1 MDPIERRLR
10 QLEQQKAREEDAQR
24 RRNSGF
30 SPWVRPA
37 PAESSVRA
45 QRLLRKCN
53 TERGTRS
60 HKSDCAVYS
69 LGAQHARNGP
79 VALPSPQ
86 QAHCEMNR
94 DTRTRLP
101 LCVPSGT
108 NRRRSNEYRV
118 ENPRFDTA
126 LGKAA
131 A

>member
-60 HKSDCAVYS
+60 HKSDCAVY
-69 LGAQHARNGP
+69 
-79 VALPSPQ
+79 
-86 QAHCEMNR
+86 
-94 DTRTRLP
+94 
-101 LCVPSGT
+101 VPSGT

>member
-1 MDPIERRLR
+1 MDAIERRLR

-30 SPWVRPA
+30 SPWVWPA

-45 QRLLRKCN
+45 QRLLRN
-53 TERGTRS
+53 VMPNEVPVRINPIARS
-60 HKSDCAVYS
+60 TVWV
-69 LGAQHARNGP
+69 LQHARNGP

-101 LCVPSGT
+101 LCVPLWHQSL
-108 NRRRSNEYRV
+108 EI
-118 ENPRFDTA
+118 E
-126 LGKAA
+126 
-131 A
+131 